1 MTVTNNSTAIE
12 VDKDYGKYRQGKK
25 YSCRQQSTN
34 PEVREI

>member
-12 VDKDYGKYRQGKK
+12 VDEDYGKYRQGKMH
-25 YSCRQQSTN
+25 SCRQQSTN